1 MSEKPHK
8 GEITEVF
15 EAMRQGGREAQDQ
28 LFELVYDEL
37 RRIARGRMARER
49 PGHTLQTTALV
60 NEAYLRLCSDEG
72 VRWENRRHFFGA
84 AVLAMRRILIDQ
96 ARKPNPGKKLHQVT
110 LDEGM
115 SSEEMSVDLL
125 ALDEALSKLE
135 IAHTRPA
142 EVVKF
147 RYFLG
152 LTVNET
158 ADLLQVSPRT
168 VDTDWKVAKAWLL
181 REMSGPA

>member
-1 MSEKPHK
+1 MSDDPQK

-15 EAMRQGGREAQDQ
+15 EAVRHGDQDAQAK

-37 RRIARGRMARER
+37 RRIAHGRMARER

-60 NEAYLRLCSDEG
+60 NEAYLKLCSDEG

-84 AVLAMRRILIDQ
+84 AVIAMRRILIDQ
-96 ARKPNPGKKLHQVT
+96 ARKPVPGKRLHQVT

-125 ALDEALSKLE
+125 ALDVALGKLE
-135 IAHTRPA
+135 TAHTRPA

-152 LTVNET
+152 LTVKET
-158 ADLLQVSPRT
+158 ADLLDVSPRT
-168 VDTDWKVAKAWLL
+168 VDTDWKLAKAWLL
-181 REMSGPA
+181 REMSGTA